1 MRPRTY
7 KHYDMVFRQG
17 VLAMLERS
25 GRSLPVLA
33 ADLGIPSATLRY
45 WYERDQMAKRKKLAK
60 GAQKGSAA
68 VMVSPDSPNEQD
80 RIARLEREVTEL
92 RKENEEL
99 KMDRA
104 ILKKAAAFFAKE
116 SE

>member
-7 KHYDMVFRQG
+7 KQYDPIFREG
-17 VLAMLERS
+17 VLAMLKRTD
-25 GRSLPVLA
+25 RTLPVLA
-33 ADLGIPSATLRY
+33 ADLGIPAATVRY
-45 WYERDQMAKRKKLAK
+45 WYERELMAKRKKLAK
-60 GAQKGSAA
+60 QADKGSARS
-68 VMVSPDSPNEQD
+68 MVKPDSLSEQD
-80 RIARLEREVTEL
+80 RIAHLEREVAEL